1 MNWKIFIVH
10 YVEKKLNGIKKIK
23 SKQIVSMN
31 SSETRLLLGKSESII
46 RTLKKQILNLINEL
60 NNNVLDE
67 SDIDKLIDYCY
78 KLNRHLDNK
87 FFDSIIYDLQL
98 KKNNIY
104 DDFYI
109 LQEVDKIKL
118 FVHSYI
124 L

>member
-1 MNWKIFIVH
+1 MNWRIFFVH
-10 YVEKKLNGIKKIK
+10 YVEKKLNGIKNLNQ
-23 SKQIVSMN
+23 KQIVPMN
-31 SSETRLLLGKSESII
+31 SSVYTNEILS
-46 RTLKKQILNLINEL
+46 LKKQILNLVNEL
-60 NNNVLDE
+60 NNNVLDD

-78 KLNRHLDNK
+78 KLNKHLDNK
-87 FFDSIIYDLQL
+87 FFDNIIYDLKL

-118 FVHSYI
+118 FVRSYI